1 LGSALGALFGGPM
14 MAIGRRRCII
24 LTNILVIAG
33 SLICLVDDFYIFL
46 IGRVLF
52 GASAGL
58 FSLFCPK
65 FLAETSPTEY
75 KGPIGGLSQLCITFG
90 ILVPFSIGIFFPD
103 PSTYSDTTNKI
114 FVIALISA
122 IPICLSILQ
131 VFLLVTI
138 FRYDTPVFLKLKGDG
153 VGLNEL
159 MSKIYHPYVV

>member
-1 LGSALGALFGGPM
+1 
-14 MAIGRRRCII
+14 MAIGRRRSII

-33 SLICLVDDFYIFL
+33 SCICLSGEFYVFL
-46 IGRVLF
+46 VGRIIF

-65 FLAETSPTEY
+65 FLAETAPTEY

-90 ILVPFSIGIFFPD
+90 ILVPFSIGIFFPE
-103 PSTYSDTTNKI
+103 PATYTKETNEI

-122 IPICLSILQ
+122 IPIVLSILQ

-138 FRYDTPVFLKLKGDG
+138 FRYDTPVFLKLKGDN
-153 VGLNEL
+153 VRLNEL

>member
-14 MAIGRRRCII
+14 MSIGRRKCIL

-33 SLICLVDDFYIFL
+33 SLLCLLSNFYVFL
-46 IGRVLF
+46 FGRVLF

-65 FLAETSPTEY
+65 YLAETAPTEY

-103 PSTYSDTTNKI
+103 PSTYSNTKN
-114 FVIALISA
+114 
-122 IPICLSILQ
+122 
-131 VFLLVTI
+131 
-138 FRYDTPVFLKLKGDG
+138 
-153 VGLNEL
+153 
-159 MSKIYHPYVV
+159 